1 MLLAIETTTEICSVG
16 LSNDGDWI
24 EDTQFAPR
32 LHNQRILTAIDGVL
46 RAAGATPLDLDYVA
60 FSAGPGSFTGV
71 RIGASVAQGIAFAA
85 NASTIRV
92 PTSAALGF
100 GLRDLVALPRTVCRR
115 SRPRFFYEAEI
126 GANGELLGIDRL
138 REVDE
143 LPPMDDES
151 FCLTARWVAEVA
163 QAHLEVPQPLVEL
176 GAPRTALPF
185 YVEGDS
191 PWQPSQ

>member
-1 MLLAIETTTEICSVG
+1 MGLA
-16 LSNDGDWI
+16 NDGEWI

-32 LHNQRILTAIDGVL
+32 LHNQRILAAIDNIM
-46 RAAGATPLDLDYVA
+46 RAGGAEPADLDYVA

-85 NASTIRV
+85 DAETIRV
-92 PTSAALGF
+92 PTAAALGL
-100 GLRDLVALPRTVCRR
+100 GVRDLVKLPRPIRRR

-126 GANGELLGIDRL
+126 GASGELSAIDRL
-138 REVDE
+138 CEVDE

-151 FCLTARWVAEVA
+151 VSTSARWVAAVA
-163 QAHLEVPQPLVEL
+163 LAHLEAARPLVEV
-176 GAPRTALPF
+176 GPPRTALPF

-191 PWQPSQ
+191 PWQPNP